1 MQTLRVHHKQQ
12 QTMLDV
18 IKYLNATLQI
28 KIFCS
33 FFKFVLAGL
42 KLGNKIIET
51 GNFVVY
57 LQSLKIMRSFSGSG
71 LTVLSLCS
79 S

>member
-1 MQTLRVHHKQQ
+1 MQTLTVHHKQQ
-12 QTMLDV
+12 QTMPDV
-18 IKYLNATLQI
+18 IKYLYATLQI
-28 KIFCS
+28 KICS